1 MYGLISTTHV
11 AVSTIL
17 LQSNDFCYEV
27 TFDDTFS
34 ITPTP
39 TFYVA
44 DTEITYEDGYYQD
57 GGTSAT
63 PIGTAISSAEVGNFV
78 CEVVPATWV
87 CFFTLNWIPTR
98 HKRSGQDATHGW
110 PLRKSEIVV
119 FHILVCTRCM
129 CLQHCTVMARVTPA
143 LESNSHR
150 VCPA

>member
-1 MYGLISTTHV
+1 MPPRSPRKSPNTARDLHAAHAHAALRGDGTCDSLSDTY
-11 AVSTIL
+11 AVYALCERTASSSSRMSL
-17 LQSNDFCYEV
+17 
-27 TFDDTFS
+27 
-34 ITPTP
+34 
-39 TFYVA
+39 
-44 DTEITYEDGYYQD
+44 
-57 GGTSAT
+57 SA
-63 PIGTAISSAEVGNFV
+63 VGM
-78 CEVVPATWV
+78 
-87 CFFTLNWIPTR
+87 FFTLNWIPTR